1 MSTKGRVYWG
11 MYFSAQ
17 PNSRNYLFLFMLDS
31 STSSILIPY
40 WIIPPLHLLSNTLSW
55 HRLFHL
61 SWIIC
66 ITDANMTFKPST
78 NGFTEL
84 AHILKWALPLKG
96 RSWAAHHT
104 YYSQGTD
111 LLFLIKSRLL
121 LLLHDDHP
129 PCLSCYRL
137 IFTFLSPDITYT
149 SHLWVSSCF
158 DQVCSWAFSDHLMF
172 SVLQALGILFS
183 VFLLFCFVFVFLHV
197 RFVFVFELCKILRY

>member
-104 YYSQGTD
+104 YYSQGAD

-121 LLLHDDHP
+121 LLLLWSLYGWWSPTLFKLLQTDFHILVSRHHLYISP
-129 PCLSCYRL
+129 LSFQL
-137 IFTFLSPDITYT
+137 
-149 SHLWVSSCF
+149 LWPSL
-158 DQVCSWAFSDHLMF
+158 LM
-172 SVLQALGILFS
+172 GILWSFNVFS
-183 VFLLFCFVFVFLHV
+183 TAGSWYSF
-197 RFVFVFELCKILRY
+197 